1 MGVTIEKHGKTVVV
15 GVVGQLVVGNRHE
28 LRQAVL
34 DELDRGERQFRFDLR
49 QTGYI
54 DSSGLG
60 VLISLQKRIRE
71 QNGELRLT
79 NLNDDLKT
87 LFALT
92 KLDGLFDLEG
102 GDEGGPSAD
111 GKRPSPSAPKQSPRR

>member
-1 MGVTIEKHGKTVVV
+1 MAVTIEKHGKTVVV
-15 GVVGQLVVGNRHE
+15 GVVGQLVVANRHE

-34 DELDRGERQFRFDLR
+34 DELDRGERRFRFDLR

-71 QNGELRLT
+71 RNGELRLT
-79 NLNDDLKT
+79 NLSDDLKM
-87 LFALT
+87 LFELT
-92 KLDGLFDLEG
+92 KLDGLFDLDDGDG
-102 GDEGGPSAD
+102 GASAD
-111 GKRPSPSAPKQSPRR
+111 GRRPKPSAPTQPPRR